1 MTPLQLYSQMGEE
14 NVEESL
20 PQGSCWIY
28 KTSGLFG
35 HWSCC
40 IGSSW
45 QSWGGSGCHLLPGAP
60 TKAKQKTD
68 AMSLVSHRPLENWA
82 PASRPVPCGW
92 CAAAPRVHV
101 LWGRWGLDVPPDIP
115 CPPWWSTY
123 IKTRTSLIHRSRCS
137 VLLVSIYLASS
148 NTNCIYLRSSIKVHG
163 QNEGRLAVRWQMHYS
178 RGAGSPGIRFK
189 VRELYLTPSSP
200 IYFIRMWPPRLCK
213 MGSMIFCKNM

>member
-1 MTPLQLYSQMGEE
+1 MTPLQLHSQTGEE

-45 QSWGGSGCHLLPGAP
+45 QSWGGSGCHSLPEAP
-60 TKAKQKTD
+60 AKAKQRTD
-68 AMSLVSHRPLENWA
+68 ALSLVSRRPLENRA
-82 PASRPVPCGW
+82 PALRPVPCGW
-92 CAAAPRVHV
+92 CAAAPRVRV

-123 IKTRTSLIHRSRCS
+123 TKTRTSLIHRSRCS
-137 VLLVSIYLASS
+137 MLVVSIYLASS
-148 NTNCIYLRSSIKVHG
+148 NTNCISSGPSFCMDKMK
-163 QNEGRLAVRWQMHYS
+163 EGRQSGDRYIILEALDHLA
-178 RGAGSPGIRFK
+178 
-189 VRELYLTPSSP
+189 
-200 IYFIRMWPPRLCK
+200 
-213 MGSMIFCKNM
+213 